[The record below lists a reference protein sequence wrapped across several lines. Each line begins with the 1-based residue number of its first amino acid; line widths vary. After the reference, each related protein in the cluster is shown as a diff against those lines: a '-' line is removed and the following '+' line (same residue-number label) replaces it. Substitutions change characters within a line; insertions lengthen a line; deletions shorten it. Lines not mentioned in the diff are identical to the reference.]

1 VLSLRTIQAAAGHLS
16 VSSRQRIRILV
27 AVAILIVIGVIGL
40 AGWMIVDSRRTAWNH
55 SVQSEE
61 NLLIAL
67 ENGINRN
74 IELYDLSLRTVM
86 NGLKLPEIW
95 SLSDDL
101 RRYVV
106 FDGAVNAQHLGAMA
120 ATDEQGKILISS
132 VIDPTGNVD
141 YHDRDYF
148 IAHRDHADL
157 GLLVTGP
164 IRSKLTGSW
173 ALAFSRRLNRPDGSF
188 AGVVVGTMK
197 LTLFQQLFDSIDLGG
212 GRVGLMHAEGRLIIR
227 QPFDAKD
234 IGLDIRSGQLAEHV
248 AHARSGHYQ
257 ATSILDGVDNLYAF
271 REIGNLPLFVFA
283 RMPIETIFAEWRQK
297 TIATAIALFGLVG
310 LAGIL
315 GAALAMELR
324 GRSRAEAAAIE
335 GERRLVV
342 AMKQADRARLD
353 AETASRVKSEFL
365 ANMSHELRTPLNA
378 IIGFSEVLRDAL
390 IGPVDRRHRE
400 YAKDIHDSGRHL
412 LRVINDVLD
421 LSKVEVGRLELCE
434 EPVNIEAVLYE
445 CRSLIAEP
453 ARKAEVQVI
462 VDTPQDL
469 PLVLGDALRLKQIVL
484 NLVSNAV
491 KFTRAGGRVV
501 VVASTK
507 PDGGIAI
514 AVTDTGIGMNP
525 NEIPKALEP
534 FRQLDSSFARRF
546 EGTGLGLPL
555 AKRLTELHGGTL
567 GIDSA
572 VGFGTTV
579 TLALPPERSVPRT
592 RAA

>member
-1 VLSLRTIQAAAGHLS
+1 
-16 VSSRQRIRILV
+16 
-27 AVAILIVIGVIGL
+27 
-40 AGWMIVDSRRTAWNH
+40 
-55 SVQSEE
+55 
-61 NLLIAL
+61 
-67 ENGINRN
+67 
-74 IELYDLSLRTVM
+74 
-86 NGLKLPEIW
+86 
-95 SLSDDL
+95 
-101 RRYVV
+101 
-106 FDGAVNAQHLGAMA
+106 
-120 ATDEQGKILISS
+120 
-132 VIDPTGNVD
+132 
-141 YHDRDYF
+141 
-148 IAHRDHADL
+148 
-157 GLLVTGP
+157 
-164 IRSKLTGSW
+164 
-173 ALAFSRRLNRPDGSF
+173 
-188 AGVVVGTMK
+188 
-197 LTLFQQLFDSIDLGG
+197 
-212 GRVGLMHAEGRLIIR
+212 
-227 QPFDAKD
+227 
-234 IGLDIRSGQLAEHV
+234 
-248 AHARSGHYQ
+248 
-257 ATSILDGVDNLYAF
+257 
-271 REIGNLPLFVFA
+271 
-283 RMPIETIFAEWRQK
+283 
-297 TIATAIALFGLVG
+297 
-310 LAGIL
+310 
-315 GAALAMELR
+315 
-324 GRSRAEAAAIE
+324 
-335 GERRLVV
+335 LVV

-445 CRSLIAEP
+445 CRLLIAEP

-462 VDTPQDL
+462 VDTPRDL

-501 VVASTK
+501 VVASTQ

-592 RAA
+592 RVA

>member
-27 AVAILIVIGVIGL
+27 AVAILIVMGVIGL

-197 LTLFQQLFDSIDLGG
+197 LT
-212 GRVGLMHAEGRLIIR
+212 
-227 QPFDAKD
+227 
-234 IGLDIRSGQLAEHV
+234 
-248 AHARSGHYQ
+248 
-257 ATSILDGVDNLYAF
+257 
-271 REIGNLPLFVFA
+271 
-283 RMPIETIFAEWRQK
+283 
-297 TIATAIALFGLVG
+297 
-310 LAGIL
+310 
-315 GAALAMELR
+315 
-324 GRSRAEAAAIE
+324 
-335 GERRLVV
+335 
-342 AMKQADRARLD
+342 
-353 AETASRVKSEFL
+353 
-365 ANMSHELRTPLNA
+365 
-378 IIGFSEVLRDAL
+378 
-390 IGPVDRRHRE
+390 
-400 YAKDIHDSGRHL
+400 
-412 LRVINDVLD
+412 
-421 LSKVEVGRLELCE
+421 
-434 EPVNIEAVLYE
+434 
-445 CRSLIAEP
+445 
-453 ARKAEVQVI
+453 
-462 VDTPQDL
+462 
-469 PLVLGDALRLKQIVL
+469 
-484 NLVSNAV
+484 
-491 KFTRAGGRVV
+491 
-501 VVASTK
+501 
-507 PDGGIAI
+507 
-514 AVTDTGIGMNP
+514 
-525 NEIPKALEP
+525 
-534 FRQLDSSFARRF
+534 
-546 EGTGLGLPL
+546 
-555 AKRLTELHGGTL
+555 
-567 GIDSA
+567 
-572 VGFGTTV
+572 
-579 TLALPPERSVPRT
+579 
-592 RAA
+592 